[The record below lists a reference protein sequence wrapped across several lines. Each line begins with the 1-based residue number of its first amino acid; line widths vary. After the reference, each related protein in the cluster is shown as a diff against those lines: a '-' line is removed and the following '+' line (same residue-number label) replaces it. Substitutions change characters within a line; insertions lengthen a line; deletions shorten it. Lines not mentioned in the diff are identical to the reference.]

1 MNIAFPAV
9 LIILLVLP
17 GVIFNRCRSVCGRF
31 RTQHQ
36 LTDEIFPSL
45 GAATVAHLLWVL
57 GCCML
62 SGWTGLVVDVESVM
76 LLVAGRLGEQPQSID
91 AIKSTSDHPIAVF
104 IYFSSLL
111 LVCCFAG
118 HLHGY
123 IRIKLHGK
131 QRALMVFSA
140 EDESQARR
148 LAEWADAL
156 PVDIPKSGITCTTIV
171 ASLTI
176 GSKSYLYA
184 GLLKKV
190 FWDEATGE
198 PEWLQ
203 LWATIRRDITD
214 DGSPATKTSEHWYE
228 VEGESFMIRFSRVDT
243 LNVIYSAL
251 DESDK
256 PAALPPPEEAS
267 ELTNAESTIPLPL
280 SVETTLDR

>member
-9 LIILLVLP
+9 LIVLLVLP
-17 GVIFNRCRSVCGRF
+17 GVIYNRCRSVCGRF

-36 LTDEIFPSL
+36 LMDEVFPSL
-45 GAATVAHLLWVL
+45 GAATVAHFLWVL
-57 GCCML
+57 CCYML
-62 SGWTGLVVDVESVM
+62 SGWTCLVVDIEAVM
-76 LLVAGRLGEQPQSID
+76 LLAAGRLGEQPQSID
-91 AIKSTSDHPIAVF
+91 AIESASGHSIAVF
-104 IYFSSLL
+104 LYFSSLL
-111 LVCCFAG
+111 LVCYLAG
-118 HLHGY
+118 HLHGS
-123 IRIKLHGK
+123 IRVKLHGK

-156 PVDIPKSGITCTTIV
+156 PVDIPKSGIACTTVV
-171 ASLTI
+171 ASVTV

-203 LWATIRRDITD
+203 LWSTLRRDITA
-214 DGSPATKTSEHWYE
+214 DGNEAAKIPERWYE
-228 VEGESFMIRFSRVDT
+228 VEGESFMIRFSKVDT
-243 LNVIYSAL
+243 LNVIYSVL

-256 PAALPPPEEAS
+256 PAALPPSEKAS
-267 ELTNAESTIPLPL
+267 EQ
-280 SVETTLDR
+280 